1 MKNAHETI
9 QKILELA
16 GFDDF
21 NIQADSESRR
31 LAVFVNEGEWFKKV
45 LPNFV
50 SDIDYIVRLA
60 TKKDDAGGVFV
71 DVNNY
76 RREREDIILELA
88 RAAARKASISKSDVE
103 LPPMNGYERRLVHV
117 ELATNPNV
125 KTESIGEAK
134 QRRVIVKPSGL

>member
-16 GFDDF
+16 GFEDF
-21 NIQADSESRR
+21 NIQADSENRR

-60 TKKDDAGGVFV
+60 TKRDDTGGVFV
-71 DVNNY
+71 DINNY
-76 RREREDIILELA
+76 RRELEDIILELA
-88 RAAARKASISKSDVE
+88 RAAARKAAMSKSDVE

>member
-16 GFDDF
+16 GFEDF
-21 NIQADSESRR
+21 NIQADSENRR

-60 TKKDDAGGVFV
+60 TKRDDTGGVFV
-71 DVNNY
+71 DINNY

-88 RAAARKASISKSDVE
+88 RAAARKAAMSKSDVE

>member
-1 MKNAHETI
+1 MKNAQETI

-16 GFDDF
+16 GFADF
-21 NIQADSESRR
+21 NIQADSENRR

-71 DVNNY
+71 DVNNCAFL
-76 RREREDIILELA
+76 RGT
-88 RAAARKASISKSDVE
+88 E
-103 LPPMNGYERRLVHV
+103 LPEFLPKPCRN
-117 ELATNPNV
+117 
-125 KTESIGEAK
+125 
-134 QRRVIVKPSGL
+134 QRIQSSEYLFIFMLYVVGFYH

>member
-16 GFDDF
+16 GFKDF
-21 NIQADSESRR
+21 NIQADSENRR

-60 TKKDDAGGVFV
+60 TKRDDTGGVFV
-71 DVNNY
+71 DINNY

-88 RAAARKASISKSDVE
+88 RAAARKAAMSKSDVE